1 MMNPENPVV
10 SGFTSAMNE
19 RDWPEHTCFVLA
31 VSGGLDSMTAAHL
44 FRHHTDLEVQWAHV
58 NFGLRGEESD
68 GDEAWVRQQAH
79 RCGILWNVDRP
90 STRTFA
96 EEPHQ
101 SIQMAARELRYRFFD
116 AVCEQL
122 MAQGKHPVLV
132 TAHHADD
139 QAETVL
145 LNLIRGK
152 HPLSWAGMEGAHRRA
167 FRPLLGISR
176 ASIAAYAEEHGL
188 EYRED
193 SSNASDHYQRNMLRN
208 RVFPLLRDINPQFIK
223 HLREAS
229 QEASIWI
236 DLAKKAALPW
246 LESAAVPH
254 EQGKAWPIEL
264 LRDPAR
270 AKALELYL
278 MDWGFTDWDALRNQ
292 LDHPRTGAR
301 FQSDG
306 AEILIDRELLI
317 LRRTESSE
325 RPSGGRVFAHA
336 DELLV
341 SERVPLGSQ
350 IAAIVQLKTESK
362 QTFDSDAP
370 ACTMDVDRL
379 EFPVEIRRWQ
389 PGDRIQP
396 LGMTGQKKVKDVLI
410 DRKIDRFTKDDTWV
424 LVDAEN
430 VACIL
435 FHTVSE
441 RVKVRDSSVRIVQLR
456 RD

>member
-1 MMNPENPVV
+1 MNPKNAVV
-10 SGFTSAMNE
+10 SGFTSAFKE
-19 RDWPEHTCFVLA
+19 RKWPEHTCFLLA
-31 VSGGLDSMTAAHL
+31 ISGGMDSMTAAHL
-44 FRHHTDLEVQWAHV
+44 FEHHTELEVQWAHV
-58 NFGLRGEESD
+58 NFGLRGDESD
-68 GDEAWVRQQAH
+68 GDAAWLQQEAHQR
-79 RCGILWNVDRP
+79 GIKLHVNHAA
-90 STRTFA
+90 TEAFA
-96 EEPHQ
+96 RENHQ

-145 LNLIRGK
+145 LNLVRGK
-152 HPLSWAGMEGAHRRA
+152 HPLSWAGMEGSNPRA

-176 ASIAAYAEEHGL
+176 ASIAAYAEENRL

-193 SSNASDHYQRNMLRN
+193 SSNASDHYQRNLLRN
-208 RVFPLLRDINPQFIK
+208 RVFPLLRDINPQFTQ

-246 LESAAVPH
+246 LESATVPH
-254 EQGKAWPIEL
+254 EQGKAWPLEV

-278 MDWGFTDWDALRNQ
+278 LEWGFTDWEALRNQ
-292 LDHPRTGAR
+292 IDNPRTGAR
-301 FQSDG
+301 FQSG
-306 AEILIDRELLI
+306 GTEILIDRELLI
-317 LRRTESSE
+317 LRHTESSE
-325 RPSGGRVFAHA
+325 RLSGGRVFAHA

-341 SERVPLGSQ
+341 TERVPLGSQ
-350 IAAIVQLKTESK
+350 TAAIVLLNSESK

-370 ACTMDVDRL
+370 ACSIDLDSLR
-379 EFPVEIRRWQ
+379 FPVEIRRWQ

-424 LVDAEN
+424 LVDAVN